1 MKKKTFL
8 FMSIC
13 CLVLVLPIFV
23 HADSIKDVEDMMK
36 ELDSLKVE
44 IEKAE
49 TAKTVLDEEGK
60 RLAGTGELLKG
71 AIANYKEEMESLKGE
86 RIKYNYEVATHN
98 ARCTSDPNYSCNAQA
113 AVLNERKRRGE
124 ERQKTLELKHSML
137 DERVKD
143 LSQATL
149 EWAEKNKA
157 NNATINDLYAK
168 QEQLI
173 QKIKSHMASPWFL
186 LDLKIR
192 SDVSKECREM
202 KNLEDAHRCLQR
214 VWDGAR

>member
-1 MKKKTFL
+1 MKKKIFFFL
-8 FMSIC
+8 FLC
-13 CLVLVLPIFV
+13 CLVFLLPIFV
-23 HADSIKDVEDMMK
+23 HAGAIKDDEDMMN
-36 ELDSLKVE
+36 ELESLKVE
-44 IEKAE
+44 IVKAE
-49 TAKTVLDEEGK
+49 TAKTVLDEEGE
-60 RLAGTGELLKG
+60 RLAATGELLKG
-71 AIANYKEEMESLKGE
+71 AIENYKEEMGSLKDE
-86 RIKYNYEVATHN
+86 RIKYNAEVAAHN
-98 ARCTSDPNYSCNAQA
+98 ARCTEDPSYNCNSQA

-137 DERVKD
+137 DGRVKD

-157 NNATINDLYAK
+157 NNATKNDLYAK